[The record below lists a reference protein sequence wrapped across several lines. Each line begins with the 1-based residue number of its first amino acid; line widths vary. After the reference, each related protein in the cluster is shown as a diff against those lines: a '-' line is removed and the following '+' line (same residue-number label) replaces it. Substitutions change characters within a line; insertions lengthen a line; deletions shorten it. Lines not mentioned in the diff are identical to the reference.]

1 MQTWAIKQGRKG
13 QYRVKIQVRLP
24 FQVMSELKKR
34 ARLQGI
40 TVSDLVRLYIQ
51 QAIEKSTKEF

>member
-1 MQTWAIKQGRKG
+1 MQSWAIKQGRKG
-13 QYRVKIQVRLP
+13 RYREKLDVRLP
-24 FQVMSELKKR
+24 FEVMSELRKR

-51 QAIEKSTKEF
+51 QAIEKTKGV